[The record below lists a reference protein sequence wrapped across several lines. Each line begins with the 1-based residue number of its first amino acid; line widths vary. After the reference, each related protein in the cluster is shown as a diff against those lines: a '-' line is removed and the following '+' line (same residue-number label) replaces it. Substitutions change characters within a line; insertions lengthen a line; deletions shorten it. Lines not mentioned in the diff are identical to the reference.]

1 MNSYLLTLVL
11 KPKMEEK
18 ERKAILDSITKKI
31 TGSDGKVE
39 KEDLWGERPLVYPIK
54 RQTSGFYAH
63 FEISADPKNAKGLDK
78 SLDLEEDILR
88 YLLIRK

>member
-1 MNSYLLTLVL
+1 MNLYLLTLVL
-11 KPKMEEK
+11 KPKMEEQ
-18 ERKAILDSITKKI
+18 ERKTLLDSIVKKI

-54 RQTSGFYAH
+54 RQASGFYAH
-63 FEISADPKNAKGLDK
+63 FEIAADPKNAKGLDK
-78 SLDLEEDILR
+78 SLDLEEDVLR